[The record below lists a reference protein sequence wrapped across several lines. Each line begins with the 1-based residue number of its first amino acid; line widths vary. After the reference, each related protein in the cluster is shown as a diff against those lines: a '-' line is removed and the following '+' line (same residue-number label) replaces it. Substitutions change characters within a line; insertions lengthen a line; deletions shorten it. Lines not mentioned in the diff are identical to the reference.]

1 MQVNST
7 KIRQF
12 VEAIDKEIY
21 GTTGSTTYN
30 IKIRPKIHVTA
41 NINTKTI
48 DEIYTSELTIAFKT

>member
-48 DEIYTSELTIAFKT
+48 DEIYTPELTIAFKT